1 MPVASG
7 VVNRFDSVM
16 TSLCG
21 LPLAPLTSRKPS
33 PPAPPDLLI
42 TTTDCFDSACLLMMP
57 CITRAIWSAPPPVP
71 AGTMISIGWLGS
83 HAAAGAGDSARTP
96 AHAAAPTLKI
106 LAKADINIPPLAVFL
121 ARPVLMPAPGI
132 ACKTQFSAPHSIML
146 AKFKHKQRV
155 NFRTPCLHSQS

>member
-57 CITRAIWSAPPPVP
+57 CSTRAIWSAPPPVP

-83 HAAAGAGDSARTP
+83 QAAAGAGDSARAP

-106 LAKADINIPPLAVFL
+106 LAKADIKLLPWFPHPSDLA
-121 ARPVLMPAPGI
+121 AGSDI
-132 ACKTQFSAPHSIML
+132 TCETQFQAPFIPLCLPNSSI
-146 AKFKHKQRV
+146 
-155 NFRTPCLHSQS
+155 NNG